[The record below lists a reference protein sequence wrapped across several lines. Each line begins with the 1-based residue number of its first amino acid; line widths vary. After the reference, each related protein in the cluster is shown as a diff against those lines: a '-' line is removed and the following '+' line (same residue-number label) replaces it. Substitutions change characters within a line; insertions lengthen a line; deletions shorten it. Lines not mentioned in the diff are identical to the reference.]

1 MELRKCEETIN
12 ELASFYESIRQSCV
26 LILMKQQQE
35 EVSLPTIP
43 EPEAE
48 AGEGSLGVEGDETP
62 ASAATQN
69 SSANSVQIITPIT
82 PINDLQTLVET
93 IQKIQQKLTE
103 QQSIIQKFTKRLS
116 EMDPVTEKP
125 RYGPKAQVR
134 VRRTVQIYN
143 FLSQQVPVAVVDN
156 DSNDCNPTSS
166 QILLLQNIMNQY
178 QQEQE
183 RHREQ
188 QSSLEQQKLEE
199 EMKQQQELEE
209 RERLRKSEEEQRRLW
224 EETQKEEEGLRIRQQ
239 AEQVRRQRLLEE
251 QRRRDA
257 ERQYLDSIQKGTEG
271 VRYYLQQIKDSTSA
285 SEQERTTCLESLY
298 TIFDQINRHPEE
310 PNHRRIRLNHPRFH
324 QDIGKHPGGI
334 ELLIASGF
342 RPTKMSPM
350 TEETTTSDGDGITST
365 HSQGVDNDDESNTT
379 TIECLVSREP
389 NLETDMDGWTEWYDL
404 NKATFETLQKEV
416 GARGKIR

>member
-12 ELASFYESIRQSCV
+12 ELASLYESIRQSCV
-26 LILMKQQQE
+26 LMKQQQE

-43 EPEAE
+43 EPEAR
-48 AGEGSLGVEGDETP
+48 EGSSGVEGDETP
-62 ASAATQN
+62 ASTATNN
-69 SSANSVQIITPIT
+69 SSANSVQIVTPIA

-103 QQSIIQKFTKRLS
+103 QHSLIQKFIKRLY

-143 FLSQQVPVAVVDN
+143 FLSQQVPVVVDN

-166 QILLLQNIMNQY
+166 QIMILQNIMNQY

-183 RHREQ
+183 RHREE
-188 QSSLEQQKLEE
+188 QSSLEQQQLEE

-209 RERLRKSEEEQRRLW
+209 RERLRKLEEEQRRLW

-271 VRYYLQQIKDSTSA
+271 VRYYLQQIKDSTVA

-298 TIFDQINRHPEE
+298 TIFEQINKHPEE
-310 PNHRRIRLNHPRFH
+310 PNYRRIRLNHPRFH

-350 TEETTTSDGDGITST
+350 TETTTTSDGDVITST
-365 HSQGVDNDDESNTT
+365 QGVDDDESNTT
-379 TIECLVSREP
+379 MIECLVSKEP

-416 GARGKIR
+416 GARGKKR